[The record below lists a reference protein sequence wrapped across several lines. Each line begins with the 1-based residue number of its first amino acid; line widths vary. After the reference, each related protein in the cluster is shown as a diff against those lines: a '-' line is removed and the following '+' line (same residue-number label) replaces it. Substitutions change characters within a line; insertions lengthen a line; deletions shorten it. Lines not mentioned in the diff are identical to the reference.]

1 MGVSYWHTPQ
11 FCAPQN
17 LLNEFLSTGAIYGRV
32 APLNV
37 SGMVY
42 SETMKDKKTELTL
55 MLAKYARA
63 GIPLTPAER
72 NLVKYLLS
80 KQ

>member
-1 MGVSYWHTPQ
+1 MT
-11 FCAPQN
+11 
-17 LLNEFLSTGAIYGRV
+17 
-32 APLNV
+32 LNV

-42 SETMKDKKTELTL
+42 SNTMKDKKTELAI

>member
-1 MGVSYWHTPQ
+1 MSKMR
-11 FCAPQN
+11 
-17 LLNEFLSTGAIYGRV
+17 RV

-37 SGMVY
+37 SGLVY
-42 SETMKDKKTELTL
+42 SNTMKDKKTELL
-55 MLAKYARA
+55 ALLAKYARA

-72 NLVKYLLS
+72 NLVKYLLG